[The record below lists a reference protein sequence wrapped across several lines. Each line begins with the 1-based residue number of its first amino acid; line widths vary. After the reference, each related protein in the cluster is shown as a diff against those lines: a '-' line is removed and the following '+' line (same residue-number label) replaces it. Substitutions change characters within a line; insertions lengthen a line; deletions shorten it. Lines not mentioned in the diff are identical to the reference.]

1 MMIDINIFGSW
12 PTWRVIWGS
21 VFSGGGPQLDRNAVL
36 CEGMGMDIREYF
48 SDEDRRIRAWLIGLG
63 IVVAGGLLTTIL
75 IAFIMIA
82 TNFNFLEWME

>member
-1 MMIDINIFGSW
+1 
-12 PTWRVIWGS
+12 
-21 VFSGGGPQLDRNAVL
+21 
-36 CEGMGMDIREYF
+36 MDIREYF
-48 SDEDRRIRAWLIGLG
+48 SDEDRRIRALLIGLG